1 MASVAATFGGPAVLL
16 EESSLVLCEV
26 EANQILGVVFGNP
39 RSVVVVVVLIVALCV
54 LECRLAADDWV
65 VLICFVV
72 VVKGVLVVVTVLLV
86 NPVG

>member
-1 MASVAATFGGPAVLL
+1 MASVAATFGGPTVLL

-26 EANQILGVVFGNP
+26 EADRILGVVFGD
-39 RSVVVVVVLIVALCV
+39 SGSVVVVLIVALCV

-72 VVKGVLVVVTVLLV
+72 VVKGMLVVVTVLLV
-86 NPVG
+86 NPVS